1 MLMVLDLE
9 QIQIMVLCLGVFLS
23 QKINNKPLTVV
34 GDGKQTRDFL
44 FISDLVS
51 ALHKTS
57 ILGKKGEIYNISSGK
72 QVSINKIVSLMKHPK
87 LTYQKDPENQK
98 IFKVTYLK
106 IKKTL
111 NWAPKVSI
119 EKGIKIM
126 VNNINGWKSA
136 PVWTPTKIKKATKD
150 WFKYLN

>member
-1 MLMVLDLE
+1 MF
-9 QIQIMVLCLGVFLS
+9 GVFLS
-23 QKINNKPLTVV
+23 QKINNKPLTEV

-72 QVSINKIVSLMKHPK
+72 QVSINKIVKLMKHPK

-106 IKKTL
+106 
-111 NWAPKVSI
+111 
-119 EKGIKIM
+119 
-126 VNNINGWKSA
+126 
-136 PVWTPTKIKKATKD
+136 
-150 WFKYLN
+150 